1 MKKIKYLLLSSI
13 VFIASCAANGNN
25 MGNQIIDGIPFDY
38 LYEFNYQDSDYQ
50 VLFPSNNNKATYYM
64 YYETDYTTEVNT
76 WTINYYYECIYL
88 VEEGFS
94 NDELLEALYNSLN
107 ANLSLINNLLT
118 YEIKIEAPNNK
129 YEEEITI
136 NNPFND
142 KINCVVVDKYLPL
155 RIKGEDNKTYT
166 ISIPIDREY
175 LAKCNEQIESV
186 IDKTIISWEDFLA
199 IPNLYKANY

>member
-13 VFIASCAANGNN
+13 VFIASCAANSNN

-38 LYEFNYQDSDYQ
+38 LYEFNYQDSKYQ

-64 YYETDYTTEVNT
+64 YYETDYTTEFNT

-107 ANLSLINNLLT
+107 ANLSLINNLLN

-155 RIKGEDNKTYT
+155 RIKDEDNKTYT
-166 ISIPIDREY
+166 ISIPIGREY
-175 LAKCNEQIESV
+175 LAKCNEQIESIV
-186 IDKTIISWEDFLA
+186 DKTIISWEDFLA